1 MLISFEL
8 ICILFN
14 SLISYSSYNPGN
26 SNSTK
31 ENEKQ
36 LELRGGGGVIRVD
49 CNFQFAMIK
58 IDSCFFYSTSVYG
71 AMKI

>member
-8 ICILFN
+8 ICILLN
-14 SLISYSSYNPGN
+14 SLISYSSYNSGN

-36 LELRGGGGVIRVD
+36 LELDGGGGGGVELSGSIATF
-49 CNFQFAMIK
+49 NLPW
-58 IDSCFFYSTSVYG
+58 
-71 AMKI
+71 